1 MKELIIKLLFWFSCG
16 ATVAA
21 LADLSPGLSRSF
33 EEWRR
38 VRETNVALH
47 HDCKMIMVPENE
59 WLSATNILDHGAIVA
74 TNRIATLRNRRKKKI
89 EEKRSRGLKRVSEIR
104 EMQQA
109 AKEGLI
115 Q

>member
-1 MKELIIKLLFWFSCG
+1 MKELIAKFLFVLACC

-21 LADLSPGLSRSF
+21 FADLTPGLSRRF

-59 WLSATNILDHGAIVA
+59 WRIATNILDHGAIVA

-104 EMQQA
+104 EIRQA